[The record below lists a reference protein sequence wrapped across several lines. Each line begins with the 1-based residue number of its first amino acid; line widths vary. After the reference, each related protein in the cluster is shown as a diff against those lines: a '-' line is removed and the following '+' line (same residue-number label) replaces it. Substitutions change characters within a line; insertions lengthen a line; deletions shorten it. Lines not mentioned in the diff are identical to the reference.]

1 MVHKLKPMNETTSQP
16 RVRLYT
22 TPYCP
27 YCINAKR
34 LLTRDGI
41 AFVDHDVS
49 AAPELRREISRQAN
63 WYTVPMIFVDDRF
76 VGGYTELSALRA
88 RGGLSGLAAADR
100 ASGGGQAG

>member
-1 MVHKLKPMNETTSQP
+1 MHKLKPMDETTTP

-22 TPYCP
+22 TPWCP
-27 YCINAKR
+27 YCLNAKR

-49 AAPELRREISRQAN
+49 SRPELRREISREAN
-63 WYTVPMIFVDDRF
+63 WYTVPMIFIDDRF

-88 RGGLSGLAAADR
+88 RGGLAGLAGAESSPRDGAV
-100 ASGGGQAG
+100 